1 MARARTIKPSFFKND
16 DLVEI
21 DPLGRLLFIGL
32 WTIADREGRLE
43 DRPKKIKMEILPA
56 DSCDVAAFLAALQ
69 DAGFITRYEVDGKR
83 YIQINNFSKHQNP
96 HPRETGSEIPP
107 IPAQNDAEEAQ
118 SREIPR
124 QSNAEEVVCHEEDMP
139 NHGKDMPR
147 TCLGNAKDTPSREK
161 ALPSNAI
168 PSFTSIPS
176 ISSFPSCHS
185 DTTEVVVT
193 SLPEEE
199 TEEEGKKLLSGK
211 PDDAS
216 GFVRKVVDHL
226 NTRTGSAYKATS
238 EKTKTLVRARRR
250 EGFTLD
256 DFFSVIDKKAQE
268 WAGTDMQAYLR
279 PETLFGTKFESYLN
293 QKVARKRTGR
303 EPPENPQLE
312 MARRAIE
319 MLNGGTDNDAGSE
332 DY

>member
-56 DSCDVAAFLAALQ
+56 DSCDVDAFLAALQ

-118 SREIPR
+118 SREISR
-124 QSNAEEVVCHEEDMP
+124 QSNTEEVTRREEDMP

-193 SLPEEE
+193 SLPDKE
-199 TEEEGKKLLSGK
+199 TEEEEKSILSGK
-211 PDDAS
+211 PDVVHEIVDYLNGRTGAAYRAAS
-216 GFVRKVVDHL
+216 KK
-226 NTRTGSAYKATS
+226 TRTLIKARL
-238 EKTKTLVRARRR
+238 K
-250 EGFTLD
+250 EGFSRE
-256 DFFSVIDKKAQE
+256 DFFSVIDKKAEE
-268 WAGTDMQAYLR
+268 WSGTEFQAYLR

-293 QKVARKRTGR
+293 QKVARKRPGR
-303 EPPENPQLE
+303 EPPMNPQIA
-312 MARRAIE
+312 MALRAIE
-319 MLNGGTDNDAGSE
+319 MLDGGTDDDAGSE
-332 DY
+332 NY

>member
-56 DSCDVAAFLAALQ
+56 DSCDVDAFLAALQ

-124 QSNAEEVVCHEEDMP
+124 QSNTEEVTRREEDMP

-193 SLPEEE
+193 SLPDKE
-199 TEEEGKKLLSGK
+199 TEEEEKSILSGK
-211 PDDAS
+211 PDVVHEIVDYLNGRTGAAYRAAS
-216 GFVRKVVDHL
+216 KK
-226 NTRTGSAYKATS
+226 TRT
-238 EKTKTLVRARRR
+238 LINARLK
-250 EGFTLD
+250 EGFSRE
-256 DFFSVIDKKAQE
+256 DFFSVIDKKAEE
-268 WAGTDMQAYLR
+268 WSGTEFQAYLR

-293 QKVARKRTGR
+293 QKVARKRPSR
-303 EPPENPQLE
+303 EPPMNPQIA
-312 MARRAIE
+312 MALRAIE
-319 MLNGGTDNDAGSE
+319 MLDGGTDDDAGSE
-332 DY
+332 NY

>member
-56 DSCDVAAFLAALQ
+56 DSCDVDAFLAALQ

-124 QSNAEEVVCHEEDMP
+124 QSNAEEVVCREEDMP

-193 SLPEEE
+193 SLPDKE
-199 TEEEGKKLLSGK
+199 TEEEEKSILSGK
-211 PDDAS
+211 PDVVHEIVDYLNGRTGAAYRAAS
-216 GFVRKVVDHL
+216 KK
-226 NTRTGSAYKATS
+226 TRT
-238 EKTKTLVRARRR
+238 LINARLK
-250 EGFTLD
+250 EGFSRE
-256 DFFSVIDKKAQE
+256 DFFSVIDKKAEE
-268 WAGTDMQAYLR
+268 WSGTEFQAYLR

-293 QKVARKRTGR
+293 QKVARKRPSR
-303 EPPENPQLE
+303 EPPMNPQIA
-312 MARRAIE
+312 MALRAIE
-319 MLNGGTDNDAGSE
+319 MLDGRTDDDAGSE
-332 DY
+332 NY

>member
-56 DSCDVAAFLAALQ
+56 DSCDVDAFLAALQ

-118 SREIPR
+118 SREIPQ

-176 ISSFPSCHS
+176 ISSFPSFPSCHS

-193 SLPEEE
+193 SLPDKE
-199 TEEEGKKLLSGK
+199 TEEEEKSILSGK
-211 PDDAS
+211 PDVVHEIVDYLNGRTGAAYRAAS
-216 GFVRKVVDHL
+216 KK
-226 NTRTGSAYKATS
+226 TRT
-238 EKTKTLVRARRR
+238 LINARLK
-250 EGFTLD
+250 EGFSRE
-256 DFFSVIDKKAQE
+256 DFFSVIDKKAEE
-268 WAGTDMQAYLR
+268 WSGTEFQAYLR

-293 QKVARKRTGR
+293 QKVARKRPSR
-303 EPPENPQLE
+303 EPPMNPQIA
-312 MARRAIE
+312 MALRAIE
-319 MLNGGTDNDAGSE
+319 MLDGGTDDDAGSE
-332 DY
+332 NY